1 MNKMRNKMRW
11 AVYREDEDP
20 TEARFYEDLSCYR
33 AADAAADWA
42 GEEDIDSYRIVDQQE
57 EPVVI
62 VEDLKLGTK
71 SKWKVFGE
79 AEPHYYARPA

>member
-1 MNKMRNKMRW
+1 MDETRW
-11 AVYREDEDP
+11 TVYREDEDP
-20 TEARFYEDLSCYR
+20 TEAYFYEDVSSYYAC
-33 AADAAADWA
+33 DAAADWA
-42 GEEDIDSYRIVDQQE
+42 GEYDRDFEDSIISQRE

-62 VEDLKLGTK
+62 VEDRKLGTK